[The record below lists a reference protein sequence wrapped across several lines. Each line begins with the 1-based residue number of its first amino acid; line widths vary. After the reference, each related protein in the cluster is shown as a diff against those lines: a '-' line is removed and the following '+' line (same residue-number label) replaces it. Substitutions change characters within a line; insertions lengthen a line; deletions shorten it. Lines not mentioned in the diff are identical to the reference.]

1 MWIVF
6 INMGYLQYLAV
17 RNGDNEKPMKHK
29 KVLIIIGH
37 PMRKS
42 FCGALAEAYVEGAK
56 TAGADI
62 KQLWVGELKFDQ
74 ILWHGYKELQELEED
89 LKMAQ
94 EFILWAEHLVFV
106 YPTWWGTMP
115 ALLKGFIDRTFLPGF
130 AFKYRQNSLFW
141 DRLLTNRSAR
151 LLVTMDAPPW
161 YYRWVYKQPG
171 HNMMKKT
178 ILGFCGVKPVK
189 ISEFGP
195 IKMST
200 EEQRH
205 KWLLKARELGEK
217 IE

>member
-1 MWIVF
+1 M
-6 INMGYLQYLAV
+6 
-17 RNGDNEKPMKHK
+17 RN
-29 KVLIIIGH
+29 
-37 PMRKS
+37 S
-42 FCGALAEAYVEGAK
+42 FCGALAEAYIEGAK
-56 TAGADI
+56 SAGADI
-62 KQLWVGELKFDQ
+62 KQLYLGELKFDP
-74 ILWHGYKELQELEED
+74 ILWHGYKEIQELEED

-178 ILGFCGVKPVK
+178 ILGFCGIKPVK
-189 ISEFGP
+189 VSEFGP